1 MGSLLHHLNSCSLA
15 GKSEGPP
22 PTRHVH
28 MLFPRHCPSP
38 PPQSLGWYSS
48 HDSTLKT
55 YGKSQGKKSHQMLT
69 ALPVCALTEDQNY
82 SRNTNT
88 HTYQASAGHGRSGG
102 EARTKPR
109 HLLPAGHGEPGGP
122 QPFWGPMPE
131 SPEDLETNN
140 MLLEP
145 LCWGAPADPGQNA
158 YLSHNLS

>member
-55 YGKSQGKKSHQMLT
+55 YGKSQGKKITPNAHGPPSMCTYRGPELFKKYQ
-69 ALPVCALTEDQNY
+69 
-82 SRNTNT
+82 
-88 HTYQASAGHGRSGG
+88 HTYLSSFSWSWALRGGGSYKTKAPSSSGSWRARRTPALLRPNAREPRGPRDQQYVTWTSMLRSSS
-102 EARTKPR
+102 RPR
-109 HLLPAGHGEPGGP
+109 
-122 QPFWGPMPE
+122 
-131 SPEDLETNN
+131 SK
-140 MLLEP
+140 
-145 LCWGAPADPGQNA
+145 C
-158 YLSHNLS
+158 LSFS